1 MLLIESQFLIMLSW
15 VRRQHM
21 LFCFFGS
28 LYSQYLDKRTYLKRE
43 EEKWDVCRS
52 HRASTMLTV
61 DRKHI
66 SSANKYLNVNNRGTM
81 SDTVGQGVNK

>member
-1 MLLIESQFLIMLSW
+1 
-15 VRRQHM
+15 M

-61 DRKHI
+61 DRKHL
-66 SSANKYLNVNNRGTM
+66 YLVQINI
-81 SDTVGQGVNK
+81 